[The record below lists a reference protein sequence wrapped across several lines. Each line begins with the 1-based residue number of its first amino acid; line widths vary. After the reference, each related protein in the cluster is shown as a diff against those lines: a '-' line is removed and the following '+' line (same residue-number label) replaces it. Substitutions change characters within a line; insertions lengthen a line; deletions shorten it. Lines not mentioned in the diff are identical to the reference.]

1 MKSISLLTSAS
12 TLAAI
17 ALFAPSVSADI
28 VITVAETPN
37 GVSIEGDGTLDLG
50 GLSIVFEGFQTTGIV
65 PSLPVVAL
73 GPTGKFFNPID
84 SYGLTTGS
92 IPSNIG
98 PGSIPFFPTNVSGD
112 VFGFGLFGGNE
123 EIFVP
128 DGYVSGDPLAG
139 TSFYASQ
146 SFASIGLTP
155 GSYGF
160 TIPSGDSVTV
170 NINAIPEPTT
180 AAMLGLSSFVLISRR
195 RRRISEATFC
205 QK

>member
-1 MKSISLLTSAS
+1 MSHKFTV
-12 TLAAI
+12 
-17 ALFAPSVSADI
+17 ALFIFAAFLNSHNTRADI
-28 VITVAETPN
+28 VITVAETPT

-50 GLSIVFEGFQTTGIV
+50 GLSIAFEGDQSAGIN
-65 PSLPVVAL
+65 PSLPVVS
-73 GPTGKFFNPID
+73 TGGTNTFSNAID

-98 PGSIPFFPTNVSGD
+98 PGSIGFFPTNVSGD

-139 TSFYASQ
+139 TSFYASE

-180 AAMLGLSSFVLISRR
+180 AAMLGLSGFVLISRR

>member
-1 MKSISLLTSAS
+1 MSHKFTV
-12 TLAAI
+12 
-17 ALFAPSVSADI
+17 ALFIFAAFLNSHNTRADI
-28 VITVAETPN
+28 VITVAESPT

-50 GLSIVFEGFQTTGIV
+50 GLSIVFEGDQTTGIN
-65 PSLPVVAL
+65 PSLPVVSL
-73 GPTGKFFNPID
+73 GGTDTFSNAID

-98 PGSIPFFPTNVSGD
+98 PGSIPFAPTNVSGD
-112 VFGFGLFGGNE
+112 VFGFGLFGGSE

-195 RRRISEATFC
+195 RRRTSEATFC

>member
-1 MKSISLLTSAS
+1 M
-12 TLAAI
+12 
-17 ALFAPSVSADI
+17 
-28 VITVAETPN
+28 ITVVETPT
-37 GVSIEGDGTLDLG
+37 GVSIDGDGTLDLE
-50 GLSIVFEGFQTTGIV
+50 GLSIVFEGDQTTGIN
-65 PSLPVVAL
+65 PSLPVVSL
-73 GPTGKFFNPID
+73 GGTNTFFNAID

-98 PGSIPFFPTNVSGD
+98 PGSIPFAPTNVSGD
-112 VFGFGLFGGNE
+112 VFGFGLFGGSE

-139 TSFYASQ
+139 TSFYASE

-180 AAMLGLSSFVLISRR
+180 AAMLGLSSLVLISRR
-195 RRRISEATFC
+195 RRRISEVTFC

>member
-1 MKSISLLTSAS
+1 MSHKFTV
-12 TLAAI
+12 
-17 ALFAPSVSADI
+17 ALFIFAAFLNSHNTRADI
-28 VITVAETPN
+28 VITVVETPT
-37 GVSIEGDGTLDLG
+37 GVSVDGVGTLDLG
-50 GLSIVFEGFQTTGIV
+50 GLSIVFEGFQTTGLS
-65 PSLPVVAL
+65 PSPPVVAL
-73 GPTGKFFNPID
+73 GPTGTFFNPID

-98 PGSIPFFPTNVSGD
+98 PGSIGFFPTNVSGD

-139 TSFYASQ
+139 TSFYASE

-160 TIPSGDSVTV
+160 TIPSGDSVTL
-170 NINAIPEPTT
+170 NISAIPEPNS
-180 AAMLGLSSFVLISRR
+180 AVLLCCGLCGSVFVIRR
-195 RRRISEATFC
+195 R
-205 QK
+205 